1 MMNKHQQ
8 TAAVNLIVLGT
19 IFLFSVIAI
28 SMIQA
33 FGGGKIMSHALGLVG
48 ICWLITVPGFMAIT
62 EYFMNRRDGQ
72 RVTFD
77 ERDRHIYGKAQMAG
91 AGAFGAFVA
100 FVSLYAWF
108 HAGPKGT
115 MSVNALPLVTGT
127 GLMICACVQSV
138 VALVLYARGGEGGEE
153 TD

>member
-1 MMNKHQQ
+1 MNKPQQ

-28 SMIQA
+28 LIVQV
-33 FGGGKIMSHALGLVG
+33 FGGGKIMRQALGLVG
-48 ICWLITVPGFMAIT
+48 ICWLIAVPGFMAMT
-62 EYFMNRRDGQ
+62 EYFMKSRNRQ

-77 ERDRHIYGKAQMAG
+77 ERDRQICDKAQMAG

-108 HAGPKGT
+108 DAGPKGT

-138 VALVLYARGGEGGEE
+138 VALVLYARGGEGGK
-153 TD
+153 